1 MLYIYIFIIHII
13 HIMLLVVGDIFVMTI
28 CQESFPYL
36 GFTLSKKS
44 DTSLFFVKSL
54 QLDSSSSDIW
64 ILNM

>member
-1 MLYIYIFIIHII
+1 
-13 HIMLLVVGDIFVMTI
+13 MLLVVGDIFVMTI